1 MTATTPES
9 ARELRMFAEK
19 KARLNDLNN
28 LKEQFPES
36 SQQILHEL
44 LVHQVELEL
53 QNEELR
59 LTQHELEAAKIR
71 YFDLYDLAP
80 VGYLTVNEGGLI
92 KNANLTAASMLG
104 VGRAVLLRSV
114 LSTFIYPGDEDT
126 YYLRRRKLLIG
137 NGGVEKWDTRLM
149 RSDGSIFW
157 ANVQCVA
164 TDDGELR
171 ITFTDITDRKQAE
184 DELFQSKA
192 AAEAGNRA
200 KSEFLA
206 NMSHEMRTPMNGVMG
221 MTQLLELTP
230 LTEEQLDYVESL
242 KLSGDL
248 LLTLINNILDM
259 SKIEAERMTIDA
271 VEFDL
276 HRTIDD
282 ICLMQKSALLSK
294 KLSLNISIAEDFP
307 NPVEGDQQRL
317 KQILLNLLG
326 NAVKFTSHGS
336 ITISVQIV
344 EKHHHQ
350 IIALISVSDAG
361 KGISPEALENIFK
374 PFVQEDSSMTRRYG
388 GSGLGLTISRRLAE
402 LMGGEISVESRLGV
416 GSSFK
421 LKLPLLIPPARETN
435 KDEENG
441 P

>member
-1 MTATTPES
+1 MTATPAES
-9 ARELRMFAEK
+9 ALELRMFAEK

-59 LTQHELEAAKIR
+59 LAQHELEAAKIR

-92 KNANLTAASMLG
+92 KNANLAAASMLG

-114 LSTFIYPGDEDT
+114 LSTFIYPDDEDT
-126 YYLRRRKLLIG
+126 YHLRRRKLLIG
-137 NGGVEKWDTRLM
+137 NVGVQKWDTRLM

-157 ANVQCVA
+157 ANVHCAA
-164 TDDGELR
+164 TDDGEFR
-171 ITFTDITDRKQAE
+171 ITFTDITERKQAE

-221 MTQLLELTP
+221 MTQLLELTS
-230 LTEEQLDYVESL
+230 LTEEQLDYVTSL
-242 KLSGDL
+242 NASGKL
-248 LLTLINNILDM
+248 LLTLINDILDL
-259 SKIEAERMTIDA
+259 SKIEAERMTIDP

-282 ICLMQKSALLSK
+282 ICLMQKSAVIAK

-307 NPVEGDQQRL
+307 NRVEGDQHRL
-317 KQILLNLLG
+317 RQILINLLG

-336 ITISVQIV
+336 ITIAVRII

-350 IIALISVSDAG
+350 IITLISVSDAG